1 MFKKLGI
8 EADKLEGL
16 LVQAVCHAPPT
27 LDQAAFNQLIT
38 AAILSKG
45 NKKPTLTFVG
55 QVIINAS
62 QQSKKQAWETSPF
75 VYRVS
80 DPPEP
85 SASYP
90 GHTLCPCQLKCVD
103 HRPTWST
110 VLVHPVSTVGEPVT
124 DMPTAHTPPAWPI
137 LILDQHH
144 LHLIVTCDHLLRTN
158 APSRRRALTTIASA
172 YCRFNSLS
180 GTHPK
185 KS

>member
-27 LDQAAFNQLIT
+27 LDQATFDQLIT
-38 AAILSKG
+38 TAILSKG
-45 NKKPTLTFVG
+45 DKKPTSTFVG

-62 QQSKKQAWETSPF
+62 QRSEEQAWETSPL

-85 SASYP
+85 SESYP
-90 GHTLCPCQLKCVD
+90 GHALCPCQLKCVN
-103 HRPTWST
+103 HQPTWST
-110 VLVHPVSTVGEPVT
+110 GLARPVSTAGEPVNGA
-124 DMPTAHTPPAWPI
+124 PTAHTPPAWPI
-137 LILDQHH
+137 LILDRHH
-144 LHLIVTCDHLLRTN
+144 LHLIVMCDHQLWTN
-158 APSRRRALTTIASA
+158 APSRRWALTTIASV
-172 YCRFNSLS
+172 YRR
-180 GTHPK
+180 THLK